1 MKKSHYNVTLR
12 DSERVQCVKVLAT
25 HTRSSELFFKKKPD
39 AVAHICTSG
48 TPTAR
53 WGIKKGDSTGSSQD
67 S

>member
-1 MKKSHYNVTLR
+1 MTLR

-25 HTRSSELFFKKKPD
+25 HTRLSELFLKKKKPD

-53 WGIKKGDSTGSSQD
+53 WGIQKGDSTGSSQD